1 MDDAAE
7 RYLDELR
14 RNLRPLPED
23 ERSDA
28 VREIESH
35 IAEGQADGRP
45 TAAVLAGL
53 GDAKTL
59 ARAYVADYHLRV
71 PRDGPLGSVAHF
83 VLSSAFVSGTGVLS
97 LFVVPMLALLT
108 FLAGLLAVVTPVLGV
123 LRTFGV
129 PGIVMGDSGG
139 WQVPTL
145 WSFPASLVFAAA
157 FAVLAWAGYKLLRGY
172 LRLVLAGYRKLLPFR
187 SVPRWGAQRD
197 R

>member
-1 MDDAAE
+1 MDDSAE

-23 ERSDA
+23 ERSEA

-59 ARAYVADYHLRV
+59 ARAYVADYHLRA
-71 PRDGPLGSVAHF
+71 PRGGVLGSVSRF
-83 VLSSAFVSGTGVLS
+83 VLS
-97 LFVVPMLALLT
+97 MLALLT
-108 FLAGLLAVVTPVLGV
+108 SLSGLLTVVTPVLGV

-129 PGIVMGDSGG
+129 HGIVMGDAGG
-139 WQVPTL
+139 WQVPIL
-145 WSFPASLVFAAA
+145 WSFPASVALGVA

-172 LRLVLAGYRKLLPFR
+172 LWLVLAGYRRLLPFR
-187 SVPRWGAQRD
+187 AVPR
-197 R
+197 

>member
-1 MDDAAE
+1 MDDATE

-35 IAEGQADGRP
+35 IAEGRADGRP

-53 GDAKTL
+53 GDARTL

-71 PRDGPLGSVAHF
+71 PRQGVLGSVARF
-83 VLSSAFVSGTGVLS
+83 ALSSVFVSGSGLLS
-97 LFVVPMLALLT
+97 LFVVPLLALLT
-108 FLAGLLAVVTPVLGV
+108 ILAGLLAVATPVLGI

-129 PGIVMGDSGG
+129 AGIVMGDSGG
-139 WQVPTL
+139 WQVPIL
-145 WSFPASLVFAAA
+145 WSFPASLVLAAA
-157 FAVLAWAGYKLLRGY
+157 FAVLAWAGYKLLRAY

-187 SVPRWGAQRD
+187 SVSR
-197 R
+197 

>member
-14 RNLRPLPED
+14 RNLRPLPEE

-53 GDAKTL
+53 GDARTL
-59 ARAYVADYHLRV
+59 ARAYVADYHIRV
-71 PRDGPLGSVAHF
+71 PRGGALGSVAHF
-83 VLSSAFVSGTGVLS
+83 VLSSAFVSGTSLLS

-108 FLAGLLAVVTPVLGV
+108 FLAGLLAVATPILGV

-145 WSFPASLVFAAA
+145 WSFPASLVLAVA

-172 LRLVLAGYRKLLPFR
+172 LWLVLAGYRRLLPFR
-187 SVPRWGAQRD
+187 TVPR
-197 R
+197 